1 MLILNIGLETTHG
14 GKLDPRAA
22 FVAIAGKAPGAVHC
36 GVHASDSEPTLV
48 VVVEDLQQTA
58 LHRLAENFAQ
68 DCIAVYDTR
77 AKRGRLIGPRAA
89 AWGAFE
95 PAYFIMPDGQ
105 RLDGSYAAEI
115 DAAARGLG
123 E

>member
-1 MLILNIGLETTHG
+1 MLILNIGLDTVHG
-14 GKLDPRAA
+14 GRLDPRAA
-22 FVAIAGKAPGAVHC
+22 FVAIAGKAAGAVHC

-58 LHRLAENFAQ
+58 LHRLADNFAQ

-89 AWGAFE
+89 AWGEFDA
-95 PAYFIMPDGQ
+95 ARFIMPTG
-105 RLDGSYAAEI
+105 R
-115 DAAARGLG
+115 RLG